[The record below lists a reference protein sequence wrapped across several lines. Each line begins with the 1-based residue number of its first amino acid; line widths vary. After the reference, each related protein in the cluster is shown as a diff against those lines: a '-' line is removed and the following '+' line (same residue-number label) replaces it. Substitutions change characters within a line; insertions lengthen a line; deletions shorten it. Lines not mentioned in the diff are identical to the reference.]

1 MRNLSQLNFISSIIN
16 TVKPPLSQAKN
27 LHIELKTSPTI
38 KKPTQLSGFFKVLKL
53 SSFLYLRFYSL
64 ESKAS

>member
-27 LHIELKTSPTI
+27 LHIELKTSF
-38 KKPTQLSGFFKVLKL
+38 Q
-53 SSFLYLRFYSL
+53 
-64 ESKAS
+64 